1 MTQAPESSLK
11 VDELYAALARLASMQ
26 REAVDRLA
34 LQEAVSATNPQDT
47 AKQRLTVLS
56 EHLQVKNA
64 KWRSKP
70 DAADLPALVAKPNG
84 QWAVLKTR
92 NGDGQWV
99 CETFDIQ
106 TRKWQ
111 ESLLT
116 NWNDYSFASM
126 RLAQPYKA
134 SESPVMGMV
143 VDEIKANKARLFEG
157 AAGGLLITVMG
168 VLVSFYTMQVYDRV
182 IPTGASQTLT
192 VLTMGVLLVI
202 VMEYAAKRLR
212 SHVYESL
219 VDLIDQ
225 RLARTVYLRFLSVRL
240 DQMPQSVGT
249 LASQLRG
256 YETVRGFLVSLSSQ
270 LTVDAPFA
278 LGLLL
283 VIWFIAGPLVIVP
296 AAFVIVAL
304 VVAMWHSSRIRGLM
318 DRGHESINRKN
329 GLLVESVE
337 AAEIIKSGQGGWRM
351 LGRWLASSDE
361 SREVDLETR
370 RLTEAGQYRSMALQ
384 QFAYITMVAT
394 GALMASNGQLTMGG
408 LIACTILSSRVFTPA
423 TQLSSQLTQWAHVKA
438 ALKGLDAIW
447 KLEGDHHG
455 HLQPVHIETL
465 KGNYRFENAVMT
477 HLGRPALAV
486 EKLQIFAGEK
496 IAVVGP
502 IGAGKTTLLRLL
514 SGMYKPTE
522 GRVWLDDIDLEQI
535 SKPKLA
541 ESIGYLPQEGRLL
554 AGTVRENLTLGLAD
568 PGDDVLIDAAKAT
581 GLFDAVITG
590 HPQGLEM
597 PINEGGTGLS
607 GGQRQLVNLTRVFL
621 RKPKVWLLDE
631 PTASLDRTV
640 EQHIVNTL
648 QKAMQASDTLVL
660 VTHKPEL
667 LRLVDRVIVVAKHQ
681 VIMDGPRDEVLMKLK
696 QSPVAGDS
704 AARIVKVVK

>member
-1 MTQAPESSLK
+1 MTQAPQASLK

-34 LQEAVSATNPQDT
+34 LQEAVSATNPTDP
-47 AKQRLTVLS
+47 AQRRLSVLS
-56 EHLQVKNA
+56 EHLQVKKA
-64 KWRSKP
+64 KWRNKP

-84 QWAVLKTR
+84 QWSVLKTR

-99 CETFDIQ
+99 CETFDPEL
-106 TRKWQ
+106 RKWQ

-116 NWNDYSFASM
+116 NWSDYRFASM
-126 RLAQPYKA
+126 RLAQPFKA
-134 SESPVMGMV
+134 SESPVMGLV
-143 VDEIKANKARLFEG
+143 IDEIKANKGRLFEG
-157 AAGGLLITVMG
+157 AAGGLLITVLG

-192 VLTMGVLLVI
+192 VLTMGVLIVI

-212 SHVYESL
+212 SHVYEHL

-278 LGLLL
+278 LGLLV

-296 AAFVIVAL
+296 IVFVILALTVA
-304 VVAMWHSSRIRGLM
+304 VWHATRIRGLM
-318 DRGHESINRKN
+318 ERSHESINRKN

-351 LGRWLASSDE
+351 LGRWLASADE
-361 SREVDLETR
+361 SRDVDLETR

-384 QFAYITMVAT
+384 QFAYISMVAT

-408 LIACTILSSRVFTPA
+408 LIACSILSSRVFNPA

-477 HLGRPALAV
+477 HMGRPALTI
-486 EKLQIFAGEK
+486 EKLQIIAGEK

-568 PGDDVLIDAAKAT
+568 PGDDALIDAAKAT

-597 PINEGGTGLS
+597 PIHEGGTGLS

-648 QKAMQASDTLVL
+648 KKAMQATDTLVL

-696 QSPVAGDS
+696 QTPVASDA
-704 AARIVKVVK
+704 AARLVKVVK